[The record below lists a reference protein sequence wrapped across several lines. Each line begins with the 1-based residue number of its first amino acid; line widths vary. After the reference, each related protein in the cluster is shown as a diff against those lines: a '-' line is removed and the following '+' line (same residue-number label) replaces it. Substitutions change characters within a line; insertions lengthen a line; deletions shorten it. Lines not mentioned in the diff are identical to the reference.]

1 MAIELAVPGA
11 KATGQSVKRLV
22 DICGAAVCLALAA
35 PVFAIVSLCLAVTT
49 GGKVIFRQARLG
61 KDGKTFA
68 MLKFY
73 TMRPKSDAEFHR
85 FLDRN
90 PLQKQEY
97 VRYQKLAHDPRLTRL
112 GRLLRQTSLDEL
124 PQLWNVLKGEMSLV
138 GPRPI
143 LPEQAQ
149 MYGRALELYARAR
162 PGMTG
167 LWQVSGRNCLSWRE
181 RMDCDLAYLAGW
193 SIGMDIS
200 ILLRTPL
207 VVLLRKGAY

>member
-22 DICGAAVCLALAA
+22 DIFGAAVCLVLAA
-35 PVFAIVSLCLAVTT
+35 PVFAIVGLSLAVTT

-61 KDGKTFA
+61 KDGKIFA

-73 TMRPKSDAEFHR
+73 TMRPMSDADFKH

-97 VRYQKLAHDPRLTRL
+97 ARYQKLAHDPRLTRL
-112 GRLLRQTSLDEL
+112 GRFLRQTSLDEL
-124 PQLWNVLKGEMSLV
+124 PQLWNVLRGEMSLI

-149 MYGRALELYARAR
+149 MYGRPLELYIRAR

-181 RMDCDLAYLAGW
+181 RVDCDRAYLARW
-193 SIGMDIS
+193 SIRTDIS
-200 ILLRTPL
+200 ILLRTPW
-207 VVLLRKGAY
+207 VVLHRKGAY